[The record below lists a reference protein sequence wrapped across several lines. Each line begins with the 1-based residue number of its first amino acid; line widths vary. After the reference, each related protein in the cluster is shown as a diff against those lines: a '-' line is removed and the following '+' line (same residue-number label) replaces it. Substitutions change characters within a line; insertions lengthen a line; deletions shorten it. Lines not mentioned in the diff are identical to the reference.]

1 MLYLVGD
8 SKTAKSFVLIDAKSQ
23 HYYKSNLQTTWKSL
37 DACMYSMTV
46 ENLNKLYNLKRL
58 IEQGL
63 EVLFLPI
70 EPYVTGQ
77 AKYLSLEKFKKHYV
91 NKQWEGVPNFVFLDK
106 FINLWVSQGGCNHED
121 LQNFLKQ
128 SYVKLDSN
136 SFDHYEYENRKYKT
150 EKRTNLPKSI
160 KPIEFT
166 VMEDFQRT
174 RQLKMLR
181 NGLKNL
187 VSERLAQFE
196 FNRQKRLE
204 KEDKIKKLEQEKKQL
219 RYQRKSERGLHSVIE
234 RKISELNTYTIR
246 KNRDIETAVFS
257 NTQGKVIS
265 VKEFLLSE
273 FGSNYL
279 NLPFITHEIVIG
291 DKVVGGKL
299 TLNVTELT
307 KTKLTDFVYK
317 QQELYTY
324 GFKHLKFSFQE
335 LKDSEFK
342 RLLTMFDFRCDF
354 SCLRDDGLFI
364 RLGLAYDISPFVNW
378 DETFKQYYVWDTK
391 VIQNVGELN
400 RKGLYDLISDWF
412 DRHKGIVNSTQYKE
426 HQWLNR
432 EVIESEVPK
441 NNTNLVYV
449 CYLPN
454 SQVIKVGRTE
464 NWLSRKGVYTHSS
477 GSNPKTNGRMRLC
490 YFWETLKIGDSVVD
504 KYIMFCAED
513 HLKRLASSKMTLV
526 EGKEY
531 FEGCDINEFVTLV
544 KDYFSKIDLE
554 SLLQIRSLSKL
565 KQFAQNEQ
573 YDTERLID
581 ELRRLANI

>member
-1 MLYLVGD
+1 M
-8 SKTAKSFVLIDAKSQ
+8 IDAKSQ
-23 HYYKSNLQTTWKSL
+23 HYYKSNLETTWKSL

-46 ENLNKLYNLKRL
+46 KNLNKLYTLK
-58 IEQGL
+58 EQVEKGL

-77 AKYLSLEKFKKHYV
+77 DKYLGLEKFRKHYV
-91 NKQWEGVPNFVFLDK
+91 YRNWEGVPSFIFLDK
-106 FINLWVSQGGCNHED
+106 FLDLWVSQGGCTHDD

-136 SFDHYEYENRKYKT
+136 SFDPYEYENRKS
-150 EKRTNLPKSI
+150 EKRQNSSDSVSSKES
-160 KPIEFT
+160 T
-166 VMEDFQRT
+166 VMKGFQRT
-174 RQLKMLR
+174 RQLKLLR

-187 VSERLAQFE
+187 VSERLAYSE
-196 FNRQKRLE
+196 FNRQKSLE
-204 KEDKIKKLEQEKKQL
+204 KEDKIKKLEQERKQL

-234 RKISELNTYTIR
+234 RKISELNTYIIR

-279 NLPFITHEIVIG
+279 NLPFLTHEIVVG

-324 GFKHLKFSFQE
+324 AFKHLKFSFKE

-364 RLGLAYDISPFVNW
+364 RLGLAYNISPFVNW
-378 DETFKQYYVWDTK
+378 DETFKRYYVWDTK

-400 RKGLYDLISDWF
+400 RKDLYDLISDWF

-426 HQWLNR
+426 RQWLNR

-449 CYLPN
+449 CYLPE

-464 NWLSRKGVYTHSS
+464 NWVSRRGVYTRSS
-477 GSNPKTNGRMRLC
+477 GNNLKTNGKMRLC
-490 YFWETLKIGDSVVD
+490 YFWETFKIGDSVVD

-513 HLKRLASSKMTLV
+513 HLKRLASSRMTLV

-531 FEGCDINEFVTLV
+531 FEGCDINDFVTLV
-544 KDYFSKIDLE
+544 KEYFSKIELE
-554 SLLQIRSLSKL
+554 TLLQIRSLSKL
-565 KQFAQNEQ
+565 KQFAQNEE
-573 YDTERLID
+573 YDTERLIVK
-581 ELRRLANI
+581 LRQLANL

>member
-23 HYYKSNLQTTWKSL
+23 HYYKSNLETTWKSL
-37 DACMYSMTV
+37 DACIYSMTIK
-46 ENLNKLYNLKRL
+46 NLTKLYTLE
-58 IEQGL
+58 EQVEKGL

-77 AKYLSLEKFKKHYV
+77 AKYLGLEKFRKHYV
-91 NKQWEGVPNFVFLDK
+91 YRNWEGVPSFIFLDK
-106 FINLWVSQGGCNHED
+106 FLDLWVSQGGCTHDD

-136 SFDHYEYENRKYKT
+136 SFDPYKYKNC
-150 EKRTNLPKSI
+150 KMS
-160 KPIEFT
+160 KPTQSKVSTQLKDSDTMVE
-166 VMEDFQRT
+166 FQRT
-174 RQLKMLR
+174 RQLKKLR

-187 VSERLAQFE
+187 SSKRLAQVE
-196 FNRQKRLE
+196 LKIQKSLE

-234 RKISELNTYTIR
+234 HKISELNTYTIR
-246 KNRDIETAVFS
+246 KNRNIETAVFT

-279 NLPFITHEIVIG
+279 NLPILTHEVVVG

-324 GFKHLKFSFQE
+324 AFKHLKFSFKE

-364 RLGLAYDISPFVNW
+364 RLGLAYNISPFVNW

-391 VIQNVGELN
+391 VIQNIGELN

-412 DRHKGIVNSTQYKE
+412 DRHKGIVNSTKYKE
-426 HQWLNR
+426 RQWLNR

-449 CYLPN
+449 CYLPE

-464 NWLSRKGVYTHSS
+464 NWVSRRGVYTRSS
-477 GSNPKTNGRMRLC
+477 GNTPKTNGKMRLC
-490 YFWETLKIGDSVVD
+490 YFWETFKIGDSVVD

-513 HLKRLASSKMTLV
+513 HLKRLASSRMTLV

-531 FEGCDINEFVTLV
+531 FEGCDINDFVTLV
-544 KDYFSKIDLE
+544 KEYFSKIELE
-554 SLLQIRSLSKL
+554 TLLQIRSLSKL
-565 KQFAQNEQ
+565 KQFAQNEE
-573 YDTERLID
+573 YDTERLIVK
-581 ELRRLANI
+581 LRQLANL